1 MAISH
6 AASIETRFVIPGM
19 DPDVGRRT
27 AEILQDR
34 LVALLDLTL
43 TLKHV
48 HWNVVGPSFIGVHKM
63 LDEQVDAVR
72 LMSDEAAERI
82 AALGA
87 SPNGLPGSLVER
99 RSWDDYSLMRG
110 TTLEHLGGLDLVY
123 CGLIESH
130 RAAMEELGDIEPV
143 SQDMLIDQLKQLE
156 QFHWFVRAHLE
167 SSDGHLSTAGAENER
182 AAARQ
187 AQAGASAR

>member
-1 MAISH
+1 MATSH
-6 AASIETRFVIPGM
+6 ASTIETRFAIPGM
-19 DPDVGRRT
+19 DPDVGGRT
-27 AEILQDR
+27 AAILQER

-48 HWNVVGPSFIGVHKM
+48 HWNVVGPAFIGVHKM

-72 LMSDEAAERI
+72 LMSDESAERI

-87 SPNGLPGSLVER
+87 SPNGLAGSLVGTR
-99 RSWDDYSLMRG
+99 TWDDYSLMRA

-123 CGLIESH
+123 GGVIQGH
-130 RAAMEELGDIEPV
+130 REAMEELAEIEPV
-143 SQDMLIDQLKQLE
+143 SQDMVIDQLKMLE

-167 SSDGHLSTAGAENER
+167 SSDGQLSTSGADTER
-182 AAARQ
+182 DAARQ
-187 AQAGASAR
+187 AQSGGNR

>member
-6 AASIETRFVIPGM
+6 AVNIETRFVIPGM

-27 AEILQDR
+27 AGILQDR

-72 LMSDEAAERI
+72 LMSDEVAERI

-123 CGLIESH
+123 CGLIGSH
-130 RAAMEELGDIEPV
+130 RVAMEELGDIEPV
-143 SQDMLIDQLKQLE
+143 SQDMLIDQLKLLE

-167 SSDGHLSTAGAENER
+167 SSDGHLSTSGAENER

-187 AQAGASAR
+187 AQAGAAR

>member
-1 MAISH
+1 MSPVH
-6 AASIETRFVIPGM
+6 TTKIETRFAIPGM
-19 DPDVGRRT
+19 DADVGRRT
-27 AEILQDR
+27 AGILQER

-48 HWNVVGPSFIGVHKM
+48 HWNVVGPAFIGVHKM

-72 LMSDEAAERI
+72 LMSDESAERI

-87 SPNGLPGSLVER
+87 SPNGLAGSLVAA
-99 RSWDDYSLMRG
+99 RSWDDYSLMRA

-123 CGLIESH
+123 DGVIQGH
-130 RAAMEELGDIEPV
+130 RDAMDELAEIEPV
-143 SQDMLIDQLKQLE
+143 SQDVLIDQLRMLE

-167 SSDGHLSTAGAENER
+167 SSDGQLSTAGANSER
-182 AAARQ
+182 EAARQ
-187 AQAGASAR
+187 AQAAGG